1 MISKRIKLI
10 ASLLDENDRVLDIGT
25 DHALLPIYLIQNN
38 IVSIADGSDISE
50 KVLESAYRNVST
62 ANLEDKINLFL
73 SDGLKNINI
82 NNYNTLVIA
91 GMGYTTIKGILD
103 LNDTTV
109 IKKLIIQTNN
119 DYEKL
124 REYLIKNDYV
134 INKEICIK
142 DKSINYIIFN
152 VAVGK
157 SSLGNEELLCGVY
170 NQQNVWYYKEM
181 VDHLKEI
188 LKRIPKTNKEKILQ
202 IEHQLVIYS
211 DYISR

>member
-50 KVLESAYRNVST
+50 KVLESAYRNVSA